1 MAQLSKYRSNKTR
14 QYPRKGPHLFSSF
27 GSFHRHSVLSSLLA
41 PVKPPG
47 ADLSYLFASLGAV
60 SRRLHG
66 LYWKDPLGG
75 SRLSELSRTVFAPNG
90 HDSGEVRSKWSCSYQ
105 ISFAPAAGRRDP
117 LPSFRRRRAR
127 GAGGAESVETCTKS
141 DGMLP
146 RYMLVKSVR
155 LGAPS
160 APFLLT
166 FGVLISPIIF
176 LPAVQ
181 AVSDGARGRTPIV
194 GSREGRRHLD

>member
-1 MAQLSKYRSNKTR
+1 MRSNPNKFPTATIAILDR
-14 QYPRKGPHLFSSF
+14 ESDHVTHCR
-27 GSFHRHSVLSSLLA
+27 LL
-41 PVKPPG
+41 
-47 ADLSYLFASLGAV
+47 
-60 SRRLHG
+60 G
-66 LYWKDPLGG
+66 LYWKDLLGG
-75 SRLSELSRTVFAPNG
+75 SKLSELSRTVFAPNG
-90 HDSGEVRSKWSCSYQ
+90 HDSGKVRSKWSCSYQ

-176 LPAVQ
+176 LPAVK
-181 AVSDGARGRTPIV
+181 AVSDGAQVVLQSWAV
-194 GSREGRRHLD
+194 GKGAGIWISLAIIAAK

>member
-1 MAQLSKYRSNKTR
+1 MALATSSGFFCIFLPRYDALS
-14 QYPRKGPHLFSSF
+14 F
-27 GSFHRHSVLSSLLA
+27 
-41 PVKPPG
+41 
-47 ADLSYLFASLGAV
+47 
-60 SRRLHG
+60 RLRG

-90 HDSGEVRSKWSCSYQ
+90 HDSGEVSGPVAIRFLSHQ
-105 ISFAPAAGRRDP
+105 QQAAATLCRR
-117 LPSFRRRRAR
+117 FGGGAR
-127 GAGGAESVETCTKS
+127 GVLGGAEIVETCTKS

-146 RYMLVKSVR
+146 GYMLVKIVR